1 MCQPG
6 CNLVTSGPG
15 QHLDNWLL
23 TSWRYGVIQDLC
35 AVDYHWTRS
44 IATNLD
50 IKTSLKIDDLDT
62 LSLTV
67 FIHHAVL

>member
-1 MCQPG
+1 MVVNNRSSDAIIPMHRSS
-6 CNLVTSGPG
+6 L
-15 QHLDNWLL
+15 
-23 TSWRYGVIQDLC
+23 SWRYGVIQDLC

-62 LSLTV
+62 LCLTV